1 MKKVISLIL
10 LSIML
15 IAFSTNVFAAG
26 VLDDDTTTITG
37 NEYENA
43 QKNNIP
49 NNTTNKAPNNTQTNQ
64 TTLPQTGV
72 ENFGL
77 GILLVVCAGSAIFAY
92 KKVRDYKG
100 I

>member
-10 LSIML
+10 ISVML
-15 IAFSTNVFAAG
+15 IVFSANVYATG
-26 VLDDDTTTITG
+26 VLEDDDTTTITG
-37 NEYENA
+37 NEYEDA
-43 QKNNIP
+43 QKNNTK
-49 NNTTNKAPNNTQTNQ
+49 NNTSNNTQNNE

-77 GILLVVCAGSAIFAY
+77 GILLFVCAGSAIFAY
-92 KKVRDYKG
+92 KKVNDYKE

>member
-10 LSIML
+10 ISAML
-15 IAFSTNVFAAG
+15 IVFSANVYATG
-26 VLDDDTTTITG
+26 VLDGDDNTTTITG

-43 QKNNIP
+43 QQ
-49 NNTTNKAPNNTQTNQ
+49 NTQNNE

-92 KKVRDYKG
+92 KKVSDYKG